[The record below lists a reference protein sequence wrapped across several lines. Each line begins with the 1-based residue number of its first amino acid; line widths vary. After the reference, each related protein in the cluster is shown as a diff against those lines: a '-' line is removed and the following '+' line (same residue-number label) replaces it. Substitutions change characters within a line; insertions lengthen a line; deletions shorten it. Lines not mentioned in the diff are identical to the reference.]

1 MIRKAKAIG
10 SNPLAG
16 LLAWIGRGAA
26 LAMAPGN
33 LRAARGA
40 P

>member
-1 MIRKAKAIG
+1 
-10 SNPLAG
+10 

-26 LAMAPGN
+26 LAMALGN

>member
-1 MIRKAKAIG
+1 
-10 SNPLAG
+10 

-26 LAMAPGN
+26 LAVALDN
-33 LRAARGA
+33 LRAVRGA

>member
-1 MIRKAKAIG
+1 
-10 SNPLAG
+10 

-26 LAMAPGN
+26 LEMALGN

-40 P
+40 A

>member
-1 MIRKAKAIG
+1 
-10 SNPLAG
+10 

-26 LAMAPGN
+26 LAVALGN
-33 LRAARGA
+33 LRAVRGA

>member
-1 MIRKAKAIG
+1 
-10 SNPLAG
+10 

-40 P
+40 S